1 MKYKKQ
7 DIIDS
12 IIKLRIEKGAT
23 TKTIIQDFLMGEL
36 KYKQS
41 YAYTLLQEARKEI
54 VKLYDTKNKEL
65 ANEALGQLEDMY
77 QHCIRDKNYKQA
89 LEVRKEINKLTGL
102 YESEKIDFTGEIIF
116 KAKFDDI

>member
-1 MKYKKQ
+1 
-7 DIIDS
+7 
-12 IIKLRIEKGAT
+12 
-23 TKTIIQDFLMGEL
+23 
-36 KYKQS
+36 
-41 YAYTLLQEARKEI
+41 
-54 VKLYDTKNKEL
+54 L

-77 QHCIRDKNYKQA
+77 QHCIKDKNYKQA